1 MLQSQTSL
9 RENGFEAQTYSEVLK
24 IRGESKRITI
34 WVKNWKKPSQI
45 NYLFYWHFLKILKQ
59 PYSRS

>member
-9 RENGFEAQTYSEVLK
+9 RENGFEAQTCSEVLK

-34 WVKNWKKPSQI
+34 WVKNWK
-45 NYLFYWHFLKILKQ
+45 NLLKLTTFSIDIFF
-59 PYSRS
+59 